1 MIKLLHIRNCQ
12 DKGSPQTIPLAPSDM
27 CLMQSLITYPADSF
41 PMRLFPQQEHWV
53 QVSSYSEQLVHE
65 TANFMA
71 CLLLE

>member
-1 MIKLLHIRNCQ
+1 
-12 DKGSPQTIPLAPSDM
+12 M